1 MRAVSLAVVLLLA
14 AAAPAAAQSATA
26 RMSASVSVVE
36 PVTVEQSA
44 LTVSEA
50 RGGGIDVTR
59 PLSVRGRAPWVL
71 EVRDGDV
78 RHRPRRDDVTIR
90 IPSSRSPRP
99 LVYTISLI
107 S

>member
-1 MRAVSLAVVLLLA
+1 MRAVLVAVAFVASA
-14 AAAPAAAQSATA
+14 AVPAAAQSTTA
-26 RMSASVSVVE
+26 RMSASVTVVE

-59 PLSVRGRAPWVL
+59 PLSVRGRAPWVV

-78 RHRPRRDDVTIR
+78 RHRPPPDDVTIR
-90 IPSSRSPRP
+90 LHPSRSPRP